1 MYYYSNIEAHMIN
14 NWENLLL
21 TYWSEVKDAVGIEE
35 FKDNP
40 QELIDRVKQ
49 TLNNDVESTE
59 FTLNDTLEKIE
70 VKLKNSDPKELS
82 AFGHDVTAK
91 IAEAN
96 DKKKTHSEVFTKHEG
111 ALQVIRQAY
120 RKNPQPFLNLDSTF
134 CEVSFGTGNFILAM
148 VDFLMES
155 LRSKAACTYG
165 TGNRANEMTE
175 EELRTYILDNMIYGV
190 ELQAHFPPLAI
201 YFLDPDQ
208 KSKNLHKHLYQ
219 GDSLLFDYVFD
230 GVDMKGKFDVVFG
243 NPPYNVIEA
252 SERKKYKYSNES
264 WVSTREAGALHTYF
278 IRLAQDLLKTGGMM
292 LYVTRASVLVADN
305 VSDFREQVLK
315 KYFDIQMVY
324 IPQMGTLFEGAQTTG
339 MGLMAVKKDET
350 DKRTATRFIRFINNV
365 EHECEYTIKDTDTR
379 IPLLWGNETIEIW
392 SKLSVLENRFETYKG
407 IGRSEVEKGEY
418 KLLDSIGKNGG
429 VYATT
434 NFNKD
439 SKRSRS
445 GAGRTDPK
453 VCVSTGCTDAT
464 GERLYW
470 LEGLVKDTVGELEYT
485 GNVCAIVNKSSLDKI
500 ETILKD
506 PVITVYG
513 SLFRTDRNVSSAHY
527 RMISY
532 DYSAD
537 LINNETQ
544 EWAKTQLEI

>member
-1 MYYYSNIEAHMIN
+1 MTT
-14 NWENLLL
+14 NWDKDLLE
-21 TYWSEVKDAVGIEE
+21 YWEQLKDAVGIEE

-40 QELIDRVKQ
+40 QELFKRVKQ
-49 TLNNDVESTE
+49 TLNNNVESTE
-59 FTLNDTLEKIE
+59 FMLDDTIEKIE
-70 VKLKNSDPKELS
+70 VKLKNSDSKELS

-96 DKKKTHSEVFTKHEG
+96 NKKKTHSEVFTKHEG

-120 RKNPQPFLNLDSTF
+120 RKNPQTFLNLDSTF

-190 ELQAHFPPLAI
+190 ELQAHFPPMAI
-201 YFLDPDQ
+201 YFLDPEN
-208 KSKNLHKHLYQ
+208 KSKNLEKHLYQ
-219 GDSLLFDYVFD
+219 GNSLLFDYVFD
-230 GVDMKGKFDVVFG
+230 GVDMMGKFDVVFG

-252 SERKKYKYSNES
+252 NERNKYKYSNES

-315 KYFDIQMVY
+315 THFDIQLVY
-324 IPQMGTLFEGAQTTG
+324 IPQAGTLFEGAQTTG
-339 MGLMAVKKDET
+339 MGLLAVKKDPET
-350 DKRTATRFIRFINNV
+350 QRTPTRFIRFINNV
-365 EHECEYTIKDTDTR
+365 EHECEYTIKDNDTR

-392 SKLSVLENRFETYKG
+392 NKLSVLKNRFETYKG
-407 IGRSEVEKGEY
+407 IGRSEVVEGEY
-418 KLLDSIGKNGG
+418 KLLDSIGKNGA

-434 NFNKD
+434 NFNKT
-439 SKRSRS
+439 SKRSKS
-445 GAGRTDPK
+445 GAGRTDVK

-470 LEGLVKDTVGELEYT
+470 LEGLVKDIAGELEYT
-485 GNVCAIVNKSSLDKI
+485 GNICGIVNKSSLDEI
-500 ETILKD
+500 EAILKD

-532 DYSAD
+532 DYSKD
-537 LINNETQ
+537 MISRETQ
-544 EWAKTQLEI
+544 KWTKAQLEI